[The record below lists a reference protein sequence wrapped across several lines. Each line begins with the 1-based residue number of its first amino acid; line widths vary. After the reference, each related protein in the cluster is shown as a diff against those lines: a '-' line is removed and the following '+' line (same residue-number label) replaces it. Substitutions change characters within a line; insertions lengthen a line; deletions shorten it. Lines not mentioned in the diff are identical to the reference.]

1 MNTARHFLRDQIQ
14 SQYTK
19 ILLEKKNYIRMSA
32 CKVGAEKADDICACD
47 PQCPRYGPTAVP
59 HSPMPISYRK
69 FWRRSWPV

>member
-1 MNTARHFLRDQIQ
+1 
-14 SQYTK
+14 
-19 ILLEKKNYIRMSA
+19 MSA